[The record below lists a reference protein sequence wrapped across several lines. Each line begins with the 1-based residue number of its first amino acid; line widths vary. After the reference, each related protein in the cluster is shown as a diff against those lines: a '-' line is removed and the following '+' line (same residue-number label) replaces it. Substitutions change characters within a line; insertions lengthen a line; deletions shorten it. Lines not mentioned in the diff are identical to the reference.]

1 MMRRPS
7 KILITCFVIAW
18 TLLFHYESLRAH
30 YLSPL
35 LQRDLPK
42 FPLLFPPAGWIMFYQ
57 IEPAYGFA
65 EVYGLRGTSRQRI
78 DPHAI
83 FSTRAVGYDNI
94 HRNVLVGV
102 LSPSAVAT
110 PAQCRQAQ
118 QLRPQEYEMAVL
130 VGLCRHP
137 ADEPATTLPFCR
149 YLQRKFPEY
158 EGFLILHAAYPDL
171 LTAPTHTVFR
181 LAYAC
186 DGSPSMP

>member
-1 MMRRPS
+1 MRRVS
-7 KILITCFVIAW
+7 NALITGVVIAW

-30 YLSPL
+30 YLTPL
-35 LQRDLPK
+35 LQRELPK

-65 EVYGLRGTSRQRI
+65 EVYGLRGTSRERI

-110 PAQCRQAQ
+110 PEQCRQAKQ
-118 QLRPQEYEMAVL
+118 RRPREYDMAVL
-130 VGLCRHP
+130 LGLCRNP
-137 ADEPATTLPFCR
+137 ADEPVAALPFCR
-149 YLQRKFPEY
+149 YLQRKFPQY
-158 EGFLILHAAYPDL
+158 DRFLVAYSAYPDL
-171 LTAPTHTVFR
+171 LSAPTQTAAQ

-186 DGSPSMP
+186 DGAPPP